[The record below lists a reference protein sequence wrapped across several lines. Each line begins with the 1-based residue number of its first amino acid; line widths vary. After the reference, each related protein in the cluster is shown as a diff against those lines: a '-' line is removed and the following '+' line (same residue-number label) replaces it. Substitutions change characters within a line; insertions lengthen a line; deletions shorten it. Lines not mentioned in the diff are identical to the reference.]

1 MKIGLSLSRCV
12 RDIVEARV
20 DYDDVLVIIAR
31 TDFDPHNDAHW
42 DGIWE
47 GYRYGGMSNPEW
59 AGAEPN
65 STDEEASAIYRNVAI
80 QLYDGGKVHQPR
92 QFKAHPP
99 RMPYYWLDCA
109 VPADEMTPAQ
119 QKAWDNYQL
128 ITGLSRKPIKF
139 NDNF

>member
-1 MKIGLSLSRCV
+1 MKVGLSLSRCM

-20 DYDDVLVIIAR
+20 DYDDVLVIVAR

-42 DGIWE
+42 KGIWE

-65 STDEEASAIYRNVAI
+65 STDKEASDIYRNVAI
-80 QLYDGGKVHQPR
+80 QLYDNGKLHQPR

-99 RMPYYWLDCA
+99 RMPYYWLDC
-109 VPADEMTPAQ
+109 VVSPEEHNPAQ
-119 QKAWDNYQL
+119 QKAWDNYKL
-128 ITGLSRKPIKF
+128 ITELA
-139 NDNF
+139 

>member
-1 MKIGLSLSRCV
+1 MKVGLSLSRCM

-42 DGIWE
+42 NAIWD

-65 STDEEASAIYRNVAI
+65 ATDEEASKIYRNVAI
-80 QLYDGGKVHQPR
+80 RLYDGGKFHQPR
-92 QFKAHPP
+92 QFGAHPT
-99 RMPYYWLDCA
+99 RLPYYWLDTFA
-109 VPADEMTPAQ
+109 PEEEIAKNPAA
-119 QKAWDNYQL
+119 QKAWDNYKL
-128 ITGLSRKPIKF
+128 IAGLS
-139 NDNF
+139 

>member
-1 MKIGLSLSRCV
+1 MKVGLSLSRCM

-20 DYDDVLVIIAR
+20 DYDDVLVIVAR

-42 DGIWE
+42 KGIWE

-80 QLYDGGKVHQPR
+80 QLYDNGKLHQPR

-99 RMPYYWLDCA
+99 RLPYYWLDC
-109 VPADEMTPAQ
+109 VVSPEEHNPAQ
-119 QKAWDNYQL
+119 QKVWDNYKL
-128 ITGLSRKPIKF
+128 ITDLA
-139 NDNF
+139 